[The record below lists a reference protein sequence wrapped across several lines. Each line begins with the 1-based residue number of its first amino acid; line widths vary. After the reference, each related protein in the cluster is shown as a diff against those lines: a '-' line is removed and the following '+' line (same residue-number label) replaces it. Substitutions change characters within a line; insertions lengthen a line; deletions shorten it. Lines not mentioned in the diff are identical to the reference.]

1 MLNKF
6 KVQLIRKYY
15 DDHVFFKKSEV
26 EFEPGVTV
34 LVGCN
39 GYGKTTM
46 LECIKAQCRT
56 DDIFFIEFES
66 VGDRQRDRSAAG
78 FYGDINFLASSFC
91 SSEGEKITMS
101 LGKFAK
107 SLGSFVRNHSNVK
120 TLVVTMDALD
130 SGYSIDNVVEAKE
143 LLFKTVLE
151 DCESKGIE
159 LYIFVT
165 ANAYELASGEKCF
178 DPIKGEYIR
187 FDSYEQYRKYVL
199 DTRKTK
205 DRRYRKKGE

>member
-1 MLNKF
+1 MGL
-6 KVQLIRKYY
+6 KVKLIRKYY

-26 EFEPGVTV
+26 KFEPGVTV

-101 LGKFAK
+101 LGKFAG
-107 SLGSFVRNHSNVK
+107 SLGSFVRNHSDAK

-143 LLFKTVLE
+143 LLFKTVLK

-199 DTRKTK
+199 DTRKAK

>member
-1 MLNKF
+1 MGL
-6 KVQLIRKYY
+6 KVKLIRKYY
-15 DDHVFFKKSEV
+15 DNHIFFKKSEV

-101 LGKFAK
+101 LGKFAG
-107 SLGSFVRNHSNVK
+107 SLGSFVRNHLNVK

-143 LLFKTVLE
+143 LLFRTVLE

-178 DPIKGEYIR
+178 DPIKGEYIS
-187 FDSYEQYRKYVL
+187 FDNYKQYREFVL
-199 DTRKTK
+199 NTRKAK

>member
-1 MLNKF
+1 MGL
-6 KVQLIRKYY
+6 KVKLIRKYY

-39 GYGKTTM
+39 GYGKTTI

-66 VGDRQRDRSAAG
+66 VGDRQRDRSVAS
-78 FYGDINFLASSFC
+78 FYSDIDFLASSFC

-101 LGKFAK
+101 LGKFAR

-143 LLFKTVLE
+143 LLFKTVLK
-151 DCESKGIE
+151 DCESKGVE

-165 ANAYELASGEKCF
+165 ANAYELVSGEKCF
-178 DPIKGEYIR
+178 DPIKGEYIS
-187 FDSYEQYRKYVL
+187 FENYEQYRKYIL
-199 DTRKTK
+199 NTRKIK
-205 DRRYRKKGE
+205 DRRYKTTE

>member
-1 MLNKF
+1 ML
-6 KVQLIRKYY
+6 KVPLIRKYY
-15 DDHVFFKKSEV
+15 DNHVFFKKSEV
-26 EFEPGVTV
+26 EFESGVTV

-39 GYGKTTM
+39 GYGKSTM

-56 DDIFFIEFES
+56 DNIFFIDFDS
-66 VGDRQRDRSAAG
+66 VNDRQRDRSAAG

-101 LGKFAK
+101 LGKFAG
-107 SLGSFVRNHSNVK
+107 SLGNFVRKHSDVK

-143 LLFKTVLE
+143 LLFQTVLE

-165 ANAYELASGEKCF
+165 ANAYELASGERCF
-178 DPIKGEYIR
+178 DPIKGEYIS
-187 FDSYEQYRKYVL
+187 FGSYEQYRKYVL
-199 DTRKTK
+199 DTRKAK
-205 DRRYRKKGE
+205 DRRYKNTRS

>member
-1 MLNKF
+1 MGL
-6 KVQLIRKYY
+6 KVKLIRKYY

-46 LECIKAQCRT
+46 LECIKARCRT
-56 DDIFFIEFES
+56 DDIFFIEFDS
-66 VGDRQRDRSAAG
+66 VGDRQKDRSAAG

-101 LGKFAK
+101 LGKFAR

-143 LLFKTVLE
+143 LLFKTVLK

-165 ANAYELASGEKCF
+165 ANAYELASGERCF
-178 DPIKGEYIR
+178 DPIKGEYIS
-187 FDSYEQYRKYVL
+187 FDSYEQYRKFVL
-199 DTRKTK
+199 DTRKAK
-205 DRRYRKKGE
+205 DRRYKKKGE

>member
-1 MLNKF
+1 MGL
-6 KVQLIRKYY
+6 KVKLIRKYY
-15 DDHVFFKKSEV
+15 DNHIFFKKSEV

-56 DDIFFIEFES
+56 NDIFFIEFES

-101 LGKFAK
+101 LGKFAR

-143 LLFKTVLE
+143 LLFKTVLK

-165 ANAYELASGEKCF
+165 ANAYELASGERCF
-178 DPIKGEYIR
+178 DPIKGKYIR

-199 DTRKTK
+199 DTRKAK

>member
-1 MLNKF
+1 MGL
-6 KVQLIRKYY
+6 KVKLIRKYY
-15 DDHVFFKKSEV
+15 DDHVFFEKSEV

-101 LGKFAK
+101 LGKFAGN
-107 SLGSFVRNHSNVK
+107 LGSFVRNHSDK
-120 TLVVTMDALD
+120 KILVVTMDALD

-143 LLFKTVLE
+143 LLFKTVLK

-165 ANAYELASGEKCF
+165 ANAYELASGERCF

-199 DTRKTK
+199 DTRKAK

>member
-56 DDIFFIEFES
+56 DNIFFIEFES

>member
-1 MLNKF
+1 MGL
-6 KVQLIRKYY
+6 KVKLVRKYY
-15 DDHVFFKKSEV
+15 DNHIFFKKSEV
-26 EFEPGVTV
+26 EFQPGTTV

-39 GYGKTTM
+39 GYGKSTM

-66 VGDRQRDRSAAG
+66 VGDRHRDRSAAG
-78 FYGDINFLASSFC
+78 FYGDIDFLASSFC

-101 LGKFAK
+101 LSKFAG
-107 SLGSFVRNHSNVK
+107 SLGNFVRKHSDEK
-120 TLVVTMDALD
+120 ILVVTMDALD

-143 LLFKTVLE
+143 LLFKTVLK

-165 ANAYELASGEKCF
+165 ANAYELVNGEKCF
-178 DPIKGEYIR
+178 DPIKGEYVT
-187 FDSYEQYRKYVL
+187 FENYEQYKKFVL
-199 DTRKTK
+199 GTRKIK
-205 DRRYRKKGE
+205 DRRYKTTE

>member
-1 MLNKF
+1 MGL
-6 KVQLIRKYY
+6 KVKLIRKYY
-15 DDHVFFKKSEV
+15 DDHIFFKKSEV

-34 LVGCN
+34 LIGCN

-101 LGKFAK
+101 LGKFAGN
-107 SLGSFVRNHSNVK
+107 LGNFVRNHSNVK

-130 SGYSIDNVVEAKE
+130 SGCSIDNVIEAKE
-143 LLFKTVLE
+143 LLFKTILK

-178 DPIKGEYIR
+178 DPIKGEYIS
-187 FDSYEQYRKYVL
+187 FENYEQYRKYVL
-199 DTRKTK
+199 NTRKLK
-205 DRRYRKKGE
+205 DKRCKN

>member
-1 MLNKF
+1 MSNTF
-6 KVQLIRKYY
+6 KVKLVRKYY
-15 DDHVFFKKSEV
+15 DNHIFFKKSEV

-66 VGDRQRDRSAAG
+66 IGDRQRDRSAAG
-78 FYGDINFLASSFC
+78 FYGDINFLTSSFC

-101 LGKFAK
+101 LGKFAGN
-107 SLGSFVRNHSNVK
+107 LGNFVRKHSDVK

-165 ANAYELASGEKCF
+165 ANAYELTSREKCF
-178 DPIKGEYIR
+178 DPIKGEYIS
-187 FDSYEQYRKYVL
+187 FDNYEQYREFVL
-199 DTRKTK
+199 DTRKAK

>member
-1 MLNKF
+1 MGL
-6 KVQLIRKYY
+6 KVKLIRKYY
-15 DDHVFFKKSEV
+15 DNHIFFKKSEV

-101 LGKFAK
+101 LGKFAGN
-107 SLGSFVRNHSNVK
+107 LGSFVRNHSNVK

-165 ANAYELASGEKCF
+165 ANAYELTIGERCF
-178 DPIKGEYIR
+178 DPIKGEYIS
-187 FDSYEQYRKYVL
+187 FDNYKQYREFVL
-199 DTRKTK
+199 DTRKAK
-205 DRRYRKKGE
+205 DRRYSKKGE

>member
-1 MLNKF
+1 ML
-6 KVQLIRKYY
+6 KVTLERKYY
-15 DDHVFFKKSEV
+15 DNHVFFKKSEV
-26 EFEPGVTV
+26 EFELGVTV

-39 GYGKTTM
+39 GYGKSTM

-56 DDIFFIEFES
+56 DDIFFIDFDS
-66 VGDRQRDRSAAG
+66 VNDRQRDRSAAG

-101 LGKFAK
+101 LGKFAG
-107 SLGSFVRNHSNVK
+107 SLGNFVRKHSDVK
-120 TLVVTMDALD
+120 TLVITMDALD

-143 LLFKTVLE
+143 LLFQTVLE
-151 DCESKGIE
+151 DCKSKGIE

-165 ANAYELASGEKCF
+165 ANAYELVSGERCF
-178 DPIKGEYIR
+178 DPIKGEYIS

-199 DTRKTK
+199 DTRKAK

>member
-1 MLNKF
+1 MGL
-6 KVQLIRKYY
+6 KVKLIRKYY
-15 DDHVFFKKSEV
+15 DNHIFFKKSEV

-39 GYGKTTM
+39 GYGKSTM

-56 DDIFFIEFES
+56 DDIFFIDFDS
-66 VGDRQRDRSAAG
+66 VNNRQRDRSAAG

-101 LGKFAK
+101 LGKFAGN
-107 SLGSFVRNHSNVK
+107 LGSFVRNHSNVK

-143 LLFKTVLE
+143 LLFKTVLK

-165 ANAYELASGEKCF
+165 ANAYELASGERCF
-178 DPIKGEYIR
+178 DPIKGEYIS
-187 FDSYEQYRKYVL
+187 FDNYKQYREFVL
-199 DTRKTK
+199 DTRKAK